1 MYVVTCDVCLHPA
14 SAVFA
19 TCPTLTSCSNRTQ
32 HLPHTHPPSGCLS
45 GGTRP
50 SASLTARKNDLRVET
65 SERCG
70 VEVVDCPKRP
80 TPDSLGFTHTLLTHL
95 SDTRGTAQHPA
106 MGAQKVHPPC
116 LIQSERVSANRLGAA
131 LVPLRESSPPNWL
144 LRGFS
149 AAPRA
154 APCPCD
160 TLS

>member
-1 MYVVTCDVCLHPA
+1 VRSSRHVQPSRHVRTAHNICHTRTLHPDVCPAALGHRHP
-14 SAVFA
+14 SQ
-19 TCPTLTSCSNRTQ
+19 RE
-32 HLPHTHPPSGCLS
+32 
-45 GGTRP
+45 
-50 SASLTARKNDLRVET
+50 KNDNLRVET

-80 TPDSLGFTHTLLTHL
+80 TPDSLGFTHALLTHL

-131 LVPLRESSPPNWL
+131 LVPLRESSPPNWP